1 MAIIMKKRA
10 VYFIITLVVMVMG
23 LLSRKFMFIFPKD
36 IAPYVGDMIWAMM
49 VYFGFRFLLPN
60 FSLLKSFSMAIIF
73 SFAIEISQLYQADWI
88 NAIRRTTLGGLVLGY
103 GFLWEDILSYSIGI
117 VFGVVIDKYL
127 RLKNIQ

>member
-23 LLSRKFMFIFPKD
+23 LLSRKFMFIFPKN
-36 IAPYVGDMIWAMM
+36 IAPYVGDMLWAMM

-88 NAIRRTTLGGLVLGY
+88 NAIRRTTIGGLILGY
-103 GFLWEDILSYSIGI
+103 GFLWEDIVSYSIGI
-117 VFGVVIDKYL
+117 VIGVIIDKYL

>member
-1 MAIIMKKRA
+1 MAIIMKKRT
-10 VYFIITLVVMVMG
+10 VYFMMTLVVMVMG
-23 LLSRKFMFIFPKD
+23 LLSRKFMFIFPKN
-36 IAPYVGDMIWAMM
+36 IAPYVGDMLWAMM

-88 NAIRRTTLGGLVLGY
+88 NAIRRTTIGGLILGY
-103 GFLWEDILSYSIGI
+103 GFLWEDIVSYSIGVVI
-117 VFGVVIDKYL
+117 GVIIDKYL

>member
-1 MAIIMKKRA
+1 MKKRA